1 MRRVFSGAAR
11 ARLPTTPCYYS
22 PRLNAYKS
30 SLATPRITPA
40 SSASSA
46 SQPRPSL
53 IGRDRTAGRVKTVV
67 QSDYESD
74 KVQRIK
80 EANSTSD
87 NVSTGPPLADEGDD
101 QPLRAPLPGDY
112 VFVSCGGSWEDAVF
126 LQLMG
131 RNQAIVLTDS
141 GEHVEVP
148 LATVGVHIPSLFDSE
163 LSKDASLPVN
173 EDETIP
179 QARKDAAVQLIRAM
193 RRFKRE
199 RDVAAYTVRQ
209 VAMGRFYDAFRSP
222 DPDAYNAVQLHQA
235 VTFVRKLLGPKADEF
250 DPNMLK
256 IGTYQYLMEESDYFN
271 SDPYSPTIFH
281 AVPPSTIRRLREV
294 QRWVKTNDPRFEKF
308 VTKAKT
314 IIKDLK
320 ASRAASTSSGGE
332 ISWSPASEHAFTE
345 DDLTMIQFL
354 NDSLRRG
361 RAQQG
366 NPYDYVL
373 SLLSRAVEAPYKH
386 EGGRDFAFNLLADIG
401 AHPPWGNLLVT
412 DDAATPW
419 TAKDEAI
426 AEAEAKRLA
435 ERFKAIQESS
445 SGVPTFGDGVD
456 HIRHDWG
463 DMPAYV
469 IDNESAEELDDG
481 ISVVPAND
489 GTNSVW
495 VHVHI
500 ADPTALLRP
509 SEPLSKIAQKRT
521 GSLYF
526 MEKTFPLLPA
536 GFASLFSLGR
546 GGPQPVLS
554 ISAKISNENGA
565 ILETS
570 LKPGILRNVQTVTY
584 DEMDRALGAMT
595 SEGYV
600 LSELSNTPQRSSLK
614 PRVLSHPILEDLKA
628 LAKTAETLS
637 RRRGIHGAYN
647 FLYPTRGEVEVAPKP
662 LNSAPFPPPAPMKYQ
677 GGPTYYVYKG
687 LSSSFEAN
695 NSKWAVAEMM
705 MLGCRVAARHAR
717 DNQVPI
723 LFRHN
728 HSPNADELCG
738 HLRDPLTGEVPYG
751 PETRMVNTAGGTST
765 VPGGNSMLG
774 TEGDPYARVTSP
786 LRRFGDLVNHWQ
798 LKACMSPNA
807 PRIAL
812 EELDAMAAD
821 LTTAE
826 TVIRKTQRT
835 NRRFW
840 ISAAIRRIFNEN
852 PGALKG
858 LEAFVGT
865 DPQLMNRDGQK
876 SYWVALHVSAL
887 GSEGRSIGM
896 PKKDLEGLDVGS
908 KVLVDVEEVP
918 LAVGSFYN
926 CRIVGRL

>member
-1 MRRVFSGAAR
+1 MRRVFSEAAR
-11 ARLPTTPCYYS
+11 ARLTTKPCYYS
-22 PRLNAYKS
+22 PRLNAFKS
-30 SLATPRITPA
+30 SLATTRNAPT
-40 SSASSA
+40 SSASTTT
-46 SQPRPSL
+46 QQRPTR
-53 IGRDRTAGRVKTVV
+53 IGRDRTAGRLKTVT
-67 QSDYESD
+67 QPDFESE

-80 EANSTSD
+80 EANSSSD
-87 NVSTGPPLADEGDD
+87 DVPAGPPLADEGDD
-101 QPLRAPLPGDY
+101 QPLRAPVPGDY
-112 VFVSCGGSWEDAVF
+112 VFVPYAGGWEDAVF
-126 LQLMG
+126 LRLLG

-141 GEHVEVP
+141 GEHAEVP
-148 LATVGVHIPSLFDSE
+148 LATVGVHIPSMFDSE
-163 LSKDASLPVN
+163 LSKDASLPPN

-179 QARKDAAVQLIRAM
+179 QARKDASVQLIRAM

-199 RDVAAYTVRQ
+199 RDVAAYAVRQ
-209 VAMGRFYDAFRSP
+209 AAMGRFYEAFRSP
-222 DPDAYNAVQLHQA
+222 DPDAYNAVHLHHA
-235 VTFVRKLLGPKADEF
+235 VTFVRKLLGTKASQF
-250 DPNMLK
+250 DSNMLK

-271 SDPYSPTIFH
+271 NDPYSPTIFH
-281 AVPPSTIRRLREV
+281 AVPPSSIRRLREV
-294 QRWVKTNDPRFEKF
+294 QRWVKTNDPRFGKF
-308 VTKAKT
+308 VNKAKAIT
-314 IIKDLK
+314 KDL
-320 ASRAASTSSGGE
+320 RAWRAQSTTSGGE
-332 ISWSPASEHAFTE
+332 ISWSPMQEHAFTE

-373 SLLSRAVEAPYKH
+373 SLLSRAVEAPYVH

-412 DDAATPW
+412 DDSSTPW
-419 TAKDEAI
+419 TAKDDAI

-435 ERFKAIQESS
+435 ERFKEIQESS

-469 IDNESAEELDDG
+469 IDSESAEELDDG

-489 GTNSVW
+489 GTNSFW

-509 SEPLSKIAQKRT
+509 DDPLSKIAQKRIGT
-521 GSLYF
+521 
-526 MEKTFPLLPA
+526 
-536 GFASLFSLGR
+536 
-546 GGPQPVLS
+546 
-554 ISAKISNENGA
+554 
-565 ILETS
+565 
-570 LKPGILRNVQTVTY
+570 
-584 DEMDRALGAMT
+584 
-595 SEGYV
+595 
-600 LSELSNTPQRSSLK
+600 
-614 PRVLSHPILEDLKA
+614 
-628 LAKTAETLS
+628 
-637 RRRGIHGAYN
+637 
-647 FLYPTRGEVEVAPKP
+647 
-662 LNSAPFPPPAPMKYQ
+662 PFPPPAPMKYE

-723 LFRHN
+723 LYRHN
-728 HSPNADELCG
+728 SSPNADELCA

-751 PETRMVNTAGGTST
+751 PETRMVNTVGGTST

-807 PRIAL
+807 PRIPL
-812 EELDAMAAD
+812 EELDATATD

-826 TVIRKTQRT
+826 SVIRKVQRT

-840 ISAAIRRIFNEN
+840 ISAAIRRVFDEN

-858 LEAFVGT
+858 LEGFVGT
-865 DPQLMNRDGQK
+865 DPQYINKDGQK
-876 SYWVALHVSAL
+876 LWWVALHVSAL

-896 PKKDLEGLDVGS
+896 AKKDLEGLTVGD

-918 LAVGSFYN
+918 LAVGSFYS
-926 CRIVGRL
+926 CKIVGRL

>member
-1 MRRVFSGAAR
+1 
-11 ARLPTTPCYYS
+11 
-22 PRLNAYKS
+22 
-30 SLATPRITPA
+30 
-40 SSASSA
+40 
-46 SQPRPSL
+46 
-53 IGRDRTAGRVKTVV
+53 
-67 QSDYESD
+67 
-74 KVQRIK
+74 
-80 EANSTSD
+80 
-87 NVSTGPPLADEGDD
+87 
-101 QPLRAPLPGDY
+101 
-112 VFVSCGGSWEDAVF
+112 
-126 LQLMG
+126 
-131 RNQAIVLTDS
+131 
-141 GEHVEVP
+141 
-148 LATVGVHIPSLFDSE
+148 
-163 LSKDASLPVN
+163 DASLPVN

-179 QARKDAAVQLIRAM
+179 QARKDASVQLIRAM

-199 RDVAAYTVRQ
+199 RDVAAYAVRQ
-209 VAMGRFYDAFRSP
+209 AAMGRFYEEFRSP
-222 DPDAYNAVQLHQA
+222 DPDAYNAVHLHQA
-235 VTFVRKLLGPKADEF
+235 VTFVRKLLGPKASQF
-250 DPNMLK
+250 DTNMLK

-271 SDPYSPTIFH
+271 NDPYSPTIFH
-281 AVPPSTIRRLREV
+281 AVPPSSIRRVREV
-294 QRWVKTNDPRFEKF
+294 QRWVKTNDPRFGKF
-308 VTKAKT
+308 VSKAKEIT
-314 IIKDLK
+314 KDLR
-320 ASRAASTSSGGE
+320 AWRAQSRTSGGE
-332 ISWSPASEHAFTE
+332 ISWSPMPEHAFTE
-345 DDLTMIQFL
+345 DDLTMIHFL

-361 RAQQG
+361 RSKQG

-373 SLLSRAVEAPYKH
+373 SLLSRAIEAPYTH
-386 EGGRDFAFNLLADIG
+386 DGSRDFAFNLLADIG

-412 DDAATPW
+412 DDSSTPW

-435 ERFKAIQESS
+435 EHFKAIQESS
-445 SGVPTFGDGVD
+445 SGVPKFGDGVD
-456 HIRHDWG
+456 HLRHDWG

-509 SEPLSKIAQKRT
+509 DDTLSKIAQKRI

-536 GFASLFSLGR
+536 EFASLFSLGR
-546 GGPQPVLS
+546 GGPQPVFS
-554 ISAKISNENGA
+554 ISAKISNEDGA

-570 LKPGILRNVQTVTY
+570 LKPGILRNVHTVTY

-600 LSELSNTPQRSSLK
+600 LSELSNTPKTESSLK
-614 PRVLSHPILEDLKA
+614 PRVLSHPVLEDLKA
-628 LAKTAETLS
+628 LAKAAETLS

-687 LSSSFEAN
+687 LSSSFEVN

-723 LFRHN
+723 LYRHN
-728 HSPNADELCG
+728 SSPNADELCA

-751 PETRMVNTAGGTST
+751 PETRMVNTVGGTST

-798 LKACMSPNA
+798 LKACMSPDA
-807 PRIAL
+807 PRIPL
-812 EELDAMAAD
+812 EQLDAAATD

-826 TVIRKTQRT
+826 
-835 NRRFW
+835 
-840 ISAAIRRIFNEN
+840 A
-852 PGALKG
+852 
-858 LEAFVGT
+858 
-865 DPQLMNRDGQK
+865 
-876 SYWVALHVSAL
+876 
-887 GSEGRSIGM
+887 
-896 PKKDLEGLDVGS
+896 
-908 KVLVDVEEVP
+908 
-918 LAVGSFYN
+918 
-926 CRIVGRL
+926 